1 MKIKLSRNILL
12 PALQASNNVVE
23 RRQAL
28 PILSNLLIQTENSS
42 VRLTATDLEVELQS
56 ICEAQEAT
64 DGDVALPARK
74 LFDICRALPSE
85 SEITIETGGSKTKVT
100 SGRSRFSLLT
110 MKAEDFPSIG
120 SFEPSVT
127 FKIENQILSDL

>member
-28 PILSNLLIQTENSS
+28 PILSNLLIQTEKSS

-56 ICEAQEAT
+56 IC
-64 DGDVALPARK
+64 
-74 LFDICRALPSE
+74 
-85 SEITIETGGSKTKVT
+85 
-100 SGRSRFSLLT
+100 
-110 MKAEDFPSIG
+110 
-120 SFEPSVT
+120 
-127 FKIENQILSDL
+127 